1 MWGSGGAEE
10 RRDGAAV
17 RKGEVTGQDNA
28 LRLHASLGFCRLVDG
43 DEFVAL
49 GFQVVDDGGQ
59 RVHVYQPKPI

>member
-17 RKGEVTGQDNA
+17 RKGSTGQDNA

>member
-17 RKGEVTGQDNA
+17 RKGSDWAGQC

>member
-17 RKGEVTGQDNA
+17 RKGSDWAGHA